1 MRIANYTITGPG
13 ATWIRSEKP
22 APPLRS
28 FSEEEIEDPEAISIL
43 ILSDSEKRLKL
54 ETRHI
59 SYYKVLEC
67 ANYILPDKQVHLNN
81 IL

>member
-1 MRIANYTITGPG
+1 MRIANYTVTGPG
-13 ATWIRSEKP
+13 ATWIRSKNL

-28 FSEEEIEDPEAISIL
+28 FSEEVIVDPEAISKL

-54 ETRHI
+54 GTRHI
-59 SYYKVLEC
+59 SYYKVSEC
-67 ANYILPDKQVHLNN
+67 ANYILPDEQVHLNN